1 MSIDY
6 LLPCLELFCTF
17 KQGHSLWGAFQTR
30 IMQFDTLTAEEVYKI
45 LKLSNQ
51 GQRVKTPVWAHLQ
64 EKFLIGKGL
73 YLQMDLL
80 ELQEIESWY
89 KESGRE
95 YSKELKEM
103 MATLRARKSTKN
115 VFGQLPTT
123 AVTDV
128 GVKAKSA

>member
-6 LLPCLELFCTF
+6 LLPCLECFSSF
-17 KQGHSLWGAFQTR
+17 KQSHTLWGTFQAR
-30 IMQFDTLTAEEVYKI
+30 IMQFDSLTAEELYKI

-73 YLQMDLL
+73 YLHMDLL

-89 KESGRE
+89 K
-95 YSKELKEM
+95 
-103 MATLRARKSTKN
+103 
-115 VFGQLPTT
+115 
-123 AVTDV
+123 
-128 GVKAKSA
+128 

>member
-6 LLPCLELFCTF
+6 LLPCLELFCSF

-30 IMQFDTLTAEEVYKI
+30 IMQFETLTAEEVYKI

-51 GQRVKTPVWAHLQ
+51 GQRMKTPVWTHLQ
-64 EKFLIGKGL
+64 EKFLLNKGL

-80 ELQEIESWY
+80 ELQEIEQWY

-95 YSKELKEM
+95 YSEELKEM
-103 MATLRARKSTKN
+103 MAALRARKSTKN
-115 VFGQLPTT
+115 LFGQMPTT
-123 AVTDV
+123 GVTDAPI
-128 GVKAKSA
+128 KAKSA